1 MSSIS
6 PVAIL
11 AIMMAL
17 PMASAGR
24 FLPLGPLGAYT
35 DFARE
40 DSWEKVCG
48 CGDRNSHCGH
58 H

>member
-1 MSSIS
+1 
-6 PVAIL
+6 
-11 AIMMAL
+11 MMAL